1 MNMFLSFSARCR
13 RCHRLRGRRRGEHH
27 HLRRHRRVPREG
39 ATAYAAAAGAVAAQV
54 RLGGGGGGERRLVA
68 QLRVTPVRRHRCLD
82 RGSGRITPSVGQHAV
97 TANTEKVGKRMY
109 SMSFHFLIVEPY

>member
-1 MNMFLSFSARCR
+1 MNLSLPFSARCR

-54 RLGGGGGGERRLVA
+54 GLGGGGGGERRRLVA

-97 TANTEKVGKRMY
+97 AVYTEKVR
-109 SMSFHFLIVEPY
+109 SMI